1 MSRTGASN
9 SGSKP
14 PRWTRT
20 RVAAAVAALAIDAGL
35 TWALIEGL
43 RAHWLRSADA
53 PAMTV
58 TEIET
63 SPPSPPPPP
72 PPPPTPVPKPR
83 GAATPPAARAPR
95 AEPSPKVAL
104 ASPTHAASVAGAA
117 VVGVAAGAGSGAG
130 GSGMGSGAGGGGG
143 GGGGGSGGGLAVPA
157 QRIGGALSDRD
168 YPRDAGRAGG
178 TVEIGFTVRTDGRVD
193 GCRVLGSSGSA
204 RLDGLTCALV
214 TERFRYR
221 PARDASG
228 QPVASSLRT
237 AFTWGTR

>member
-1 MSRTGASN
+1 MSRTSASS
-9 SGSKP
+9 SGSKT

-35 TWALIEGL
+35 TWVLIEGL

-58 TEIET
+58 TEIEA
-63 SPPSPPPPP
+63 SPPPPP
-72 PPPPTPVPKPR
+72 PPPPPIPTPVPQPR
-83 GAATPPAARAPR
+83 GAAAPPAARAPR

-104 ASPTHAASVAGAA
+104 ASPTPAASVAGAA
-117 VVGVAAGAGSGAG
+117 VVDVGAGGGSGAG
-130 GSGMGSGAGGGGG
+130 GSGMGTGAGVG

-178 TVEIGFTVRTDGRVD
+178 TVGIGFTVRTDGRVD